1 MIRTPPQLVGWFLAA
16 AMTLVSPRISAQ
28 ERVAVLGFSGPEAP
42 AARAAVIR
50 AVRQEYDVVDLPEW
64 MRAVVELN
72 ARGSSPRNLQRV
84 AESLG
89 VRAIVTGG
97 VRRVRRQFRVN
108 VVVRDGATGE
118 VIGRGGRAMRSA
130 SRASAT
136 GSALGHRVLVII
148 GTARGA
154 SSRGDHGPPEAEHE
168 AEYPE
173 RRDREP
179 DIEDAEPDS
188 DDIER
193 ARPPDDDGRYENDE
207 GERPQADD
215 VEEAPRRGARREWE
229 QDGDREHEERDD
241 RDRDGGNQ
249 RTTPH
254 GWLDL
259 SIEINGASRSFTVP
273 IDPETDTV
281 GRDAA
286 RSESNIYPEIGTRL
300 VFYFG
305 GLFTDTW
312 PANIGVE
319 GSFHHHLFL
328 RIMNRERDQEVISEE
343 YSLTVGLNYRIVV
356 GNSERGVTLWPR
368 FGYGRFFFF
377 LGDVGND
384 IVPPFV
390 YDHLYIGLN
399 VYVPIATRHVGIDL
413 GASYLAVLR
422 IGDHAT
428 DAYNAEGQF
437 PTTHGFQIL
446 AGLSGE
452 IAAGLRWRLAF
463 ELQGF
468 YSTHRGTGSGWGYEP
483 TTNISTAS
491 GRGIQTLGSAKDIFF
506 RLMPQ
511 LSYRFGWRPDEERRG
526 DSRENARRRESR
538 DASDRDGGWY
548 DDSHDSS
555 DGEEEGDWD
564 EEDW

>member
-1 MIRTPPQLVGWFLAA
+1 MTRTPPQYVGWLLTA
-16 AMTLVSPRISAQ
+16 AMTLVSPMVTAQ

-64 MRAVVELN
+64 MSAVVELN
-72 ARGSSPRNLQRV
+72 ARGTSPRNLQRV

-89 VRAIVTGG
+89 IKAIVTGG
-97 VRRVRRQFRVN
+97 VRRVRRQFRLN

-118 VIGRGGRAMRSA
+118 VIGRGGRVMRSA

-136 GSALGHRVLVII
+136 GSGLGQRVLEII

-154 SSRGDHGPPEAEHE
+154 SRGGRRGLPEPDDEVE
-168 AEYPE
+168 DPE
-173 RRDREP
+173 RRPREP
-179 DIEDAEPDS
+179 DIEDTEPNSHDN
-188 DDIER
+188 ER
-193 ARPPDDDGRYENDE
+193 ERPPNFDERYENDE
-207 GERPQADD
+207 RERPQADD
-215 VEEAPRRGARREWE
+215 AEEAHRRERARDGAR
-229 QDGDREHEERDD
+229 ERGEG
-241 RDRDGGNQ
+241 RDRTRAGGAQ

-259 SIEINGASRSFTVP
+259 SIEINGASRSFAVS
-273 IDPETDTV
+273 IDPEIDTV

-286 RSESNIYPEIGTRL
+286 RCESNIYPEIGTRL

-328 RIMNRERDQEVISEE
+328 RIMNREREQEVLSKE
-343 YSLTVGLNYRIVV
+343 YSFTVGLNYRIVV
-356 GNSERGVTLWPR
+356 GNSDRGISLRPR
-368 FGYGRFFFF
+368 IGFGRFYFF

-384 IVPPFV
+384 HVPPFV
-390 YDHLYIGLN
+390 YDHLYIGLDA
-399 VYVPIATRHVGIDL
+399 YVPIATRHVGIDL
-413 GASYLAVLR
+413 GASYLAVLG
-422 IGDHAT
+422 IGDLAT

-452 IAAGLRWRLAF
+452 IVGGLRWRLAF
-463 ELQGF
+463 EMQGF
-468 YSTHRGTGSGWGYEP
+468 FSTHRGTGSGWGYEP
-483 TTNISTAS
+483 TTNIDTAR
-491 GRGIQTLGSAKDIFF
+491 GRGIQTVGSAKDIFF

-511 LSYRFGWRPDEERRG
+511 LSYRFGWTPDEERRG
-526 DSRENARRRESR
+526 DSRDNARRRESR
-538 DASDRDGGWY
+538 DASDRDEDWH
-548 DDSHDSS
+548 DDSDGWS
-555 DGEEEGDWD
+555 DEEGDWG